1 MTMDS
6 KVKPPMKNEKIISRY
21 LTANLLSIGNWLFL
35 LGSLVF
41 TFDTIIEIFEGI
53 TLHSIFHIVAC
64 LLFTIGCVLFIL
76 DAHKSDADNN

>member
-6 KVKPPMKNEKIISRY
+6 KVKPPMKNEKLISRY
-21 LTANLLSIGNWLFL
+21 LGDNFLFIGNWLFL

-41 TFDTIIEIFEGI
+41 TLDTIVEIFEGI

-64 LLFTIGCVLFIL
+64 LFFTIGCVLFIL
-76 DAHKSDADNN
+76 DAQKSDADNN